1 MENANFD
8 PGRLHLEVT
17 ESLAIHN
24 LQEVFSRMQRLRRLG
39 ICLSMDDF
47 GTGQSSLGNLRRLPI
62 DGLKIDRSFVEVLP
76 GGPGEQAVVRSIVM
90 LAQALGLELIAE
102 GVETEA
108 QRAAL
113 QAQGCVK

>member
-1 MENANFD
+1 VENANFD

-24 LQEVFSRMQRLRRLG
+24 LQEVFSRMQR
-39 ICLSMDDF
+39 
-47 GTGQSSLGNLRRLPI
+47 LRRLPI